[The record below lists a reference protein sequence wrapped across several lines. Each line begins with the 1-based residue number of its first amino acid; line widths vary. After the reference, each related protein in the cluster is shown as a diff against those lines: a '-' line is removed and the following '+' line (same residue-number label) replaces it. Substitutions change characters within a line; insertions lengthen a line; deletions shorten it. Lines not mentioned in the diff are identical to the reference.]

1 MAVGG
6 FYIPDYAS
14 LTNFFKKW
22 VYRVGYRKEAT
33 GLRVGNHMVEES
45 GISFGVGIPLQQ
57 FSNVNIGVELGSRG
71 KQNEIMIQEN
81 YWALMVGFSLNDVW
95 FIKRK
100 YN

>member
-1 MAVGG
+1 
-6 FYIPDYAS
+6 
-14 LTNFFKKW
+14 
-22 VYRVGYRKEAT
+22 
-33 GLRVGNHMVEES
+33 MVEES